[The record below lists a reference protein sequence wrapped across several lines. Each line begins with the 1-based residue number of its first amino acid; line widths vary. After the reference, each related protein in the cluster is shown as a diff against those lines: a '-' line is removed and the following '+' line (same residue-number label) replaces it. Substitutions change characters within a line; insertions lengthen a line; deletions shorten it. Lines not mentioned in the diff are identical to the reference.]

1 MTDIPI
7 TFLSDITRGVKSFLS
22 GIDLATTEVK
32 IVADKSIYEKIFT
45 TVLLIH
51 DFIQER
57 KNNIKERL
65 EVMNSLSN
73 NIIPPV
79 LPYLLDSLECLQSG
93 DLEHIDIVYCDRSK
107 IGLFCELTV
116 SVHKKLAEYEKYVP
130 IVYDDVQIRAHKNG
144 QIFVKDENKHWGLVE
159 CEEDRINDYD
169 VDYDIEDFSECT
181 VLPYQNE
188 CTNVVMTNEF
198 NKILK
203 YCNFTSKGDIVP
215 IQRSKTGVLLHG
227 EDFLVKE
234 VDPKDNSVV
243 NILQDK
249 YPVHIES
256 KYNLAIT
263 LKDRELVM
271 RPYKADIVRTV
282 DYTYLSQSFIDSMKK
297 SAQKLD
303 LLDDLEITH
312 VIDMIYGLLFLLV
325 IPALLT
331 LCCCNIKNSEFVLA
345 WKDKKMYRKGKKK
358 SKSQQNVAENAR
370 LLKEIIKK

>member
-1 MTDIPI
+1 
-7 TFLSDITRGVKSFLS
+7 
-22 GIDLATTEVK
+22 
-32 IVADKSIYEKIFT
+32 
-45 TVLLIH
+45 
-51 DFIQER
+51 
-57 KNNIKERL
+57 
-65 EVMNSLSN
+65 
-73 NIIPPV
+73 
-79 LPYLLDSLECLQSG
+79 
-93 DLEHIDIVYCDRSK
+93 
-107 IGLFCELTV
+107 LTI

-144 QIFVKDENKHWGLVE
+144 QTFVQDENKHWGLVE
-159 CEEDRINDYD
+159 CEEDKINDYD

-198 NKILK
+198 DKILK

-271 RPYKADIVRTV
+271 RPYKTDIVRAV
-282 DYTYLSQSFIDSMKK
+282 DYT
-297 SAQKLD
+297 
-303 LLDDLEITH
+303 
-312 VIDMIYGLLFLLV
+312 
-325 IPALLT
+325 
-331 LCCCNIKNSEFVLA
+331 
-345 WKDKKMYRKGKKK
+345 
-358 SKSQQNVAENAR
+358 
-370 LLKEIIKK
+370 